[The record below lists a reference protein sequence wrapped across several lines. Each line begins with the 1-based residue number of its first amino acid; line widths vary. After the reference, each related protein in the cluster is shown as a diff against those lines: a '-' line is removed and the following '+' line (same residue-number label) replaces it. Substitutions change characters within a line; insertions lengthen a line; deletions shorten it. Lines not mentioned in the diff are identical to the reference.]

1 MALEPQPESQIGQ
14 IARARATIVPSEE
27 RLSLMDVWRV
37 LMKRIFIIL
46 AVTLICL
53 AGAAIYTFRTKPV
66 YESVSRIEIKPNT
79 SPNVGLQSL
88 IAEEA
93 GGGES
98 ASALQTEI
106 LVLQS
111 NSVILQ
117 TAQSLDL
124 LKLIRSGE
132 QEANKAGEPAPS
144 GEMTTGERLALI
156 GMIRGGLQVQIVPAT
171 QMVDIRYRNND
182 PKLGT
187 DVVNRLVETY
197 KDEDLRSKF
206 DRTMYV
212 STWLQKQLEGLKQE
226 AGDAQRQLAD
236 YQRQHN
242 IVGTDETS
250 NLTMQNLAQISGDL
264 EGAEADRIMKEARMR
279 EFESQDPDLV
289 ALMGDNP
296 ELGALRNQ
304 LTTLQTERAE
314 LASKFGEHHP
324 RMQEL
329 NAQIEKVEASI
340 NNEVTLARRQVRD
353 EYTGSLLL
361 EEMLQ
366 KRLDAQKED
375 AYRLNEDEAQ
385 YAILRH
391 EAELTR
397 DLYDALQMRLKEA
410 SVTAGLSATN
420 ITVVDRAQIPLAPVA
435 PRKTLA
441 MMMGLIGGLLCGTVL
456 AFMVESIDDT
466 LQTSEEVES
475 VSMLASLATIPH
487 ILGAGGKRRRR
498 SKGRGTEEPLPDGV
512 HAQQLIALHSSKSHA
527 AEAYRGL
534 RSSLLLSSIDRPPRV
549 VVVTSAFPGE
559 GKTTTAVNL
568 AVAFAQRGER
578 VLLVDADLR
587 RGSLDR
593 VFKLGEK
600 NFGLSTVLTNPAALS
615 ELASPVAE
623 LPMLKVLPTGP
634 RPPNPAEMLSSN
646 RMEEQ
651 LHQWAQEFDRVVLD
665 TAPVLAVSDT
675 QAMAAL
681 ADTVILVARAG
692 MTRKRALLRARDLLW
707 RINAPIAGVVV
718 NDVDMRLEN
727 FYTYRYGMYGYNYGY
742 GYRYAPKGS
751 DIAYGLEDDEK
762 GE

>member
-1 MALEPQPESQIGQ
+1 ML
-14 IARARATIVPSEE
+14 
-27 RLSLMDVWRV
+27 L
-37 LMKRIFIIL
+37 
-46 AVTLICL
+46 
-53 AGAAIYTFRTKPV
+53 
-66 YESVSRIEIKPNT
+66 
-79 SPNVGLQSL
+79 
-88 IAEEA
+88 
-93 GGGES
+93 
-98 ASALQTEI
+98 
-106 LVLQS
+106 
-111 NSVILQ
+111 

-124 LKLIRSGE
+124 IGRVRAAEQKESRASG
-132 QEANKAGEPAPS
+132 PPPS
-144 GEMTTGERLALI
+144 GEMTPGERLALI
-156 GMIRGGLQVQIVPAT
+156 GLIRGGLKVQIVPAT
-171 QMVDIRYRNND
+171 QMVDIRYRSND
-182 PKLGT
+182 PRLAT
-187 DVVNRLVETY
+187 DVVNKLVDTY
-197 KDEDLRSKF
+197 IDEDLRSKF
-206 DRTMYV
+206 DRTMHV
-212 STWLQKQLEGLKQE
+212 SIWLQKQLEGLRQA

-250 NLTMQNLAQISGDL
+250 NLTMQNLGQISSDL
-264 EGAEADRIMKEARMR
+264 ESAEADRIMKEARMR

-296 ELGALRNQ
+296 ELAALRSQ
-304 LTTLQTERAE
+304 LSNLQTQRAH
-314 LASKFGEHHP
+314 LASNFGEHHP

-329 NAQIEKVEASI
+329 QAQIDKVQASI
-340 NNEVTLARRQVRD
+340 KSEVALARRQVRD
-353 EYTGSLLL
+353 EYEGSLRL
-361 EEMLQ
+361 EQMLH

-375 AYRLNEDEAQ
+375 AYRLNEGVAQ

-391 EAELTR
+391 EAELNR

-420 ITVVDRAQIPLAPVA
+420 ITVVDRASVPVVPVV
-435 PRKTLA
+435 PRKSLSLLL
-441 MMMGLIGGLLCGTVL
+441 GLIGGLLCGTVV
-456 AFMVESIDDT
+456 AFMVESVDDT

-475 VSMLASLATIPH
+475 VSILASLATIPH
-487 ILGAGGKRRRR
+487 ISSEPGKRKR
-498 SKGRGTEEPLPDGV
+498 KGTEEPAPPGSHL
-512 HAQQLIALHSSKSHA
+512 QQLVALNSPKSHA

-549 VVVTSAFPGE
+549 IVVTSAFPGE
-559 GKTTTAVNL
+559 GKTTTTVNT
-568 AVAFAQRGER
+568 AIAFAQRGER

-593 VFKLGEK
+593 VFNLDDK
-600 NFGLSTVLTNPAALS
+600 NFGLSTVLTQPAAHRT
-615 ELASPVAE
+615 LASPLPE
-623 LPMLKVLPTGP
+623 LPMLQVLPTGP

-651 LHQWAQEFDRVVLD
+651 LRQWATEFDRVVID

-681 ADTVILVARAG
+681 ADTVILVVRAG
-692 MTRKRALLRARDLLW
+692 MTRKRALIRARDLLW

-742 GYRYAPKGS
+742 GYRNPRTGS
-751 DIAYGLEDDEK
+751 DIAYGHEDDEEK

>member
-1 MALEPQPESQIGQ
+1 MSLEPQPESQAGQ
-14 IARARATIVPSEE
+14 IARARATVVPSED

-37 LMKRIFIIL
+37 LMKRSFIIL
-46 AVTLICL
+46 TVTAVFL
-53 AGAAIYTFRTKPV
+53 AIAALYAFRTTPV

-79 SPNVGLQSL
+79 TPNVGLQSL
-88 IAEEA
+88 VDEEA
-93 GGGES
+93 RGGES
-98 ASALQTEI
+98 GSALQTEI

-111 NSVILQ
+111 NSVMLQ

-124 LKLIRSGE
+124 IDRVRAAESK
-132 QEANKAGEPAPS
+132 EAKAGAAAPS
-144 GEMTTGERLALI
+144 GEMTPGERLALI
-156 GMIRGGLQVQIVPAT
+156 GLIKGGLHVQIVPST
-171 QMVDIRYRNND
+171 QMVDISYRSND
-182 PKLGT
+182 PKLAT
-187 DVVNRLVETY
+187 DVVNKLVATY
-197 KDEDLRSKF
+197 IDEDLHSKY
-206 DRTMYV
+206 DRTMHV
-212 STWLQKQLEGLKQE
+212 SSWLQNQLEGLRQA

-236 YQRQHN
+236 YQKQHN

-250 NLTMQNLAQISGDL
+250 NLTMQNLAQISSDL
-264 EGAEADRIMKEARMR
+264 ESAEADRIVKEARMR
-279 EFESQDPDLV
+279 EFESHDADQV

-296 ELGALRNQ
+296 ELASLRGQ
-304 LTTLQTERAE
+304 LSTLQTQRAE
-314 LASKFGEHHP
+314 LASKYGEHHP
-324 RMQEL
+324 RML
-329 NAQIEKVEASI
+329 DLKAQIDKVQASI
-340 NNEVTLARRQVRD
+340 NSEVALARRQVRD
-353 EYTGSLLL
+353 EYAGSHRL

-366 KRLDAQKED
+366 KRLEAQKED

-391 EAELTR
+391 EAELNR

-420 ITVVDRAQIPLAPVA
+420 ITVVDRASVPVDPVA
-435 PRKTLA
+435 PRKSLSLLL
-441 MMMGLIGGLLCGTVL
+441 GLIGGLLCGTVV
-456 AFMVESIDDT
+456 AYMIESVDDT

-487 ILGAGGKRRRR
+487 ITTEAGKRKRQGPEDPATAV
-498 SKGRGTEEPLPDGV
+498 S
-512 HAQQLIALHSSKSHA
+512 HMQQLVALNSPKSHA

-549 VVVTSAFPGE
+549 IVVTSAFPGE
-559 GKTTTAVNL
+559 GKTTTTVNT
-568 AVAFAQRGER
+568 AIAFAQRGER

-593 VFKLGEK
+593 VFNLDDKSY
-600 NFGLSTVLTNPAALS
+600 GLSSVLTQSAAPH
-615 ELASPVAE
+615 ELAAPLAE
-623 LPMLKVLPTGP
+623 LPLLRVLPTGP
-634 RPPNPAEMLSSN
+634 RPPNPAEMLSSI

-651 LHQWAQEFDRVVLD
+651 LRQWALEFDRVVID

-692 MTRKRALLRARDLLW
+692 MTRKRALIRARNLLW

-742 GYRYAPKGS
+742 GYRNPRADS
-751 DIAYGLEDDEK
+751 DIAYGHEEEEK

>member
-1 MALEPQPESQIGQ
+1 
-14 IARARATIVPSEE
+14 
-27 RLSLMDVWRV
+27 
-37 LMKRIFIIL
+37 
-46 AVTLICL
+46 
-53 AGAAIYTFRTKPV
+53 
-66 YESVSRIEIKPNT
+66 
-79 SPNVGLQSL
+79 
-88 IAEEA
+88 
-93 GGGES
+93 
-98 ASALQTEI
+98 
-106 LVLQS
+106 
-111 NSVILQ
+111 
-117 TAQSLDL
+117 
-124 LKLIRSGE
+124 
-132 QEANKAGEPAPS
+132 
-144 GEMTTGERLALI
+144 
-156 GMIRGGLQVQIVPAT
+156 
-171 QMVDIRYRNND
+171 
-182 PKLGT
+182 
-187 DVVNRLVETY
+187 
-197 KDEDLRSKF
+197 
-206 DRTMYV
+206 
-212 STWLQKQLEGLKQE
+212 
-226 AGDAQRQLAD
+226 
-236 YQRQHN
+236 
-242 IVGTDETS
+242 
-250 NLTMQNLAQISGDL
+250 
-264 EGAEADRIMKEARMR
+264 
-279 EFESQDPDLV
+279 
-289 ALMGDNP
+289 
-296 ELGALRNQ
+296 
-304 LTTLQTERAE
+304 
-314 LASKFGEHHP
+314 
-324 RMQEL
+324 
-329 NAQIEKVEASI
+329 
-340 NNEVTLARRQVRD
+340 
-353 EYTGSLLL
+353 
-361 EEMLQ
+361 MLQ

-420 ITVVDRAQIPLAPVA
+420 ITVVDRAQMPLAPVA

-487 ILGAGGKRRRR
+487 ILGEGGKRKR
-498 SKGRGTEEPLPDGV
+498 KGKASETPVLEGV
-512 HAQQLIALHSSKSHA
+512 QAQQLIALHSPKSHA

-549 VVVTSAFPGE
+549 IVVTSAFPGE

-593 VFKLGEK
+593 VFKLTEK
-600 NFGLSTVLTNPAALS
+600 NFGLSTVLTKPAALS
-615 ELASPVAE
+615 ELAAPVAE

-634 RPPNPAEMLSSN
+634 RPPNPAEMLSSV

>member
-1 MALEPQPESQIGQ
+1 MSLEPQPESQAGQ
-14 IARARATIVPSEE
+14 IARARATVVPSED

-37 LMKRIFIIL
+37 LMKRSFIIL
-46 AVTLICL
+46 TVTAVFL
-53 AGAAIYTFRTKPV
+53 AIAALYAFRTTPV

-79 SPNVGLQSL
+79 TPNVGLQSL
-88 IAEEA
+88 VDEEA
-93 GGGES
+93 RGGES
-98 ASALQTEI
+98 GSALQTEI

-111 NSVILQ
+111 NSVMLQ

-124 LKLIRSGE
+124 IDRVRAAESK
-132 QEANKAGEPAPS
+132 EAKAGAAAPS
-144 GEMTTGERLALI
+144 GEMTPGERLALI
-156 GMIRGGLQVQIVPAT
+156 GLIKGGLHVQIVPST
-171 QMVDIRYRNND
+171 QMVDISYRSND
-182 PKLGT
+182 PKLAT
-187 DVVNRLVETY
+187 DVVNKLVATY
-197 KDEDLRSKF
+197 IDEDLHSKY
-206 DRTMYV
+206 DRTMHV
-212 STWLQKQLEGLKQE
+212 SSWLQNQLEGLRQA

-236 YQRQHN
+236 YQKQHN

-250 NLTMQNLAQISGDL
+250 NLTMQNLAQISSDL
-264 EGAEADRIMKEARMR
+264 ESAEADRIVKEARMR
-279 EFESQDPDLV
+279 EFESHDADQV

-296 ELGALRNQ
+296 ELASLRGQ
-304 LTTLQTERAE
+304 LSTLQTQRAE
-314 LASKFGEHHP
+314 LASKYGEHHP
-324 RMQEL
+324 RML
-329 NAQIEKVEASI
+329 DLKAQIDKVQASI
-340 NNEVTLARRQVRD
+340 NSEVALARRQVRD
-353 EYTGSLLL
+353 EYAGSHRL

-366 KRLDAQKED
+366 KRLEAQKED

-391 EAELTR
+391 EAELNR

-420 ITVVDRAQIPLAPVA
+420 ITVVDRASVPVDPVA
-435 PRKTLA
+435 PRKSLSLLL
-441 MMMGLIGGLLCGTVL
+441 GLIGGLLCGTVV
-456 AFMVESIDDT
+456 AYMIESVDDT

-487 ILGAGGKRRRR
+487 ITTEAGKRKRQGPEDPATAV
-498 SKGRGTEEPLPDGV
+498 S
-512 HAQQLIALHSSKSHA
+512 HMQQLVALNSPKSHA

-549 VVVTSAFPGE
+549 IVVTSAFPGE
-559 GKTTTAVNL
+559 GKTTTTVNT
-568 AVAFAQRGER
+568 AIAFAQRGER

-593 VFKLGEK
+593 VFNLDDKSY
-600 NFGLSTVLTNPAALS
+600 GLSSVLTQSAAPH
-615 ELASPVAE
+615 ELAAPLAE
-623 LPMLKVLPTGP
+623 LPLLRVLPTGP
-634 RPPNPAEMLSSN
+634 RPPNPAEMLSSI

-651 LHQWAQEFDRVVLD
+651 LRQWALEFDRVVID

-692 MTRKRALLRARDLLW
+692 MTRKRALIRARDLLW

-742 GYRYAPKGS
+742 GYRNPRADS
-751 DIAYGLEDDEK
+751 DIAYGHEEEEK

>member
-1 MALEPQPESQIGQ
+1 
-14 IARARATIVPSEE
+14 
-27 RLSLMDVWRV
+27 MDVWRV
-37 LMKRIFIIL
+37 LMKRSFIIL
-46 AVTLICL
+46 TVTAVFL
-53 AGAAIYTFRTKPV
+53 AIAALYAFRTTPV

-79 SPNVGLQSL
+79 TPNVGLQSL
-88 IAEEA
+88 VDEEER
-93 GGGES
+93 GEES
-98 ASALQTEI
+98 GSALETEI

-111 NSVILQ
+111 NSVMLQ

-124 LKLIRSGE
+124 IDRVRAAESKEG
-132 QEANKAGEPAPS
+132 NAGTASPA

-156 GMIRGGLQVQIVPAT
+156 GLIKGGLHVQIVPST
-171 QMVDIRYRNND
+171 QMVDISYRSND
-182 PKLGT
+182 PKLAT
-187 DVVNRLVETY
+187 DVVNKLVDTY
-197 KDEDLRSKF
+197 IDEDLRSKF
-206 DRTMYV
+206 DRTMHV
-212 STWLQKQLEGLKQE
+212 SIWLQKQLEGLRQA

-236 YQRQHN
+236 YQKQHN

-250 NLTMQNLAQISGDL
+250 NLTMQNLAQISSDL
-264 EGAEADRIMKEARMR
+264 ESAEADRIIKEARMR
-279 EFESQDPDLV
+279 EFESQDADMV

-296 ELGALRNQ
+296 ELASLRGQ
-304 LTTLQTERAE
+304 LSALQTQRSE
-314 LASKFGEHHP
+314 LASKYGEHHP
-324 RMQEL
+324 KMQDL
-329 NAQIEKVEASI
+329 QAQIDKVQASI
-340 NNEVTLARRQVRD
+340 NSEVALARHQVRD
-353 EYTGSLLL
+353 EYAGSHRL

-366 KRLDAQKED
+366 KRLEAQKED

-391 EAELTR
+391 EAELNR

-420 ITVVDRAQIPLAPVA
+420 ITVVDRASVPVIPVA
-435 PRKTLA
+435 PRKSLSLLL
-441 MMMGLIGGLLCGTVL
+441 GLIGGLLCGTVV
-456 AFMVESIDDT
+456 AYIIESVDDT

-475 VSMLASLATIPH
+475 VSMLSSLATIPH
-487 ILGAGGKRRRR
+487 ITTEGGKRKR
-498 SKGRGTEEPLPDGV
+498 KGSEDPAAQIS
-512 HAQQLIALHSSKSHA
+512 HMQQLVALNSPKSHA

-549 VVVTSAFPGE
+549 IVVTSAFPGE
-559 GKTTTAVNL
+559 GKTTTTVNT
-568 AVAFAQRGER
+568 AIAFAQRGER

-593 VFKLGEK
+593 VFNLDDKSY
-600 NFGLSTVLTNPAALS
+600 GLSSVLTQASALR
-615 ELASPVAE
+615 ELAAPLAE
-623 LPMLKVLPTGP
+623 LPLLRVLPTGP

-651 LHQWAQEFDRVVLD
+651 LRQWAMEFDRVVID

-692 MTRKRALLRARDLLW
+692 MTRKRALIRARDLLW

-742 GYRYAPKGS
+742 GYRNPRADS
-751 DIAYGLEDDEK
+751 DIAYGHEEEEK

>member
-1 MALEPQPESQIGQ
+1 MSLEPQPESQAGQ
-14 IARARATIVPSEE
+14 IARTRATIVPSDE
-27 RLSLMDVWRV
+27 RLSMMDVWRV
-37 LMKRIFIIL
+37 LMKRSFIIL
-46 AVTLICL
+46 AVT
-53 AGAAIYTFRTKPV
+53 AVFFAAAAFYAFRTQPV
-66 YESVSRIEIKPNT
+66 FESVSRIEIKPNAA
-79 SPNVGLQSL
+79 PNVGLQGL
-88 IAEEA
+88 VDEEER
-93 GGGES
+93 GEENG
-98 ASALQTEI
+98 AILQTEI

-111 NSVILQ
+111 NSVMLQ
-117 TAQSLDL
+117 TAQSLG
-124 LKLIRSGE
+124 LINIVRDAE
-132 QEANKAGEPAPS
+132 QKNGKTGQPPPT
-144 GEMTTGERLALI
+144 GEMTPGERLALI
-156 GMIRGGLQVQIVPAT
+156 ALIRGGLHVQIVPST
-171 QMVDIRYRNND
+171 QMVDIRYRNTD
-182 PKLGT
+182 PKLAT
-187 DVVNRLVETY
+187 NVVNKLVETY
-197 KDEDLRSKF
+197 IDEDLQTKF
-206 DRTMYV
+206 DHTMHV
-212 STWLQKQLEGLKQE
+212 SNWLQRQLDGLKQA

-236 YQRQHN
+236 YQKQHN

-264 EGAEADRIMKEARMR
+264 ESAEADRIMKEARMR

-289 ALMGDNP
+289 ALMGDNN
-296 ELGALRNQ
+296 ELTSLRSQ
-304 LTTLQTERAE
+304 LSSLETQRAQVG
-314 LASKFGEHHP
+314 LEHGGHYP
-324 RMQEL
+324 KMQEL
-329 NAQIEKVEASI
+329 QAQIDKVQASI
-340 NNEVTLARRQVRD
+340 NNEVALARRQVRD
-353 EYTGSLLL
+353 EYDGAVRL
-361 EEMLQ
+361 EDMLR

-391 EAELTR
+391 EAELNR

-420 ITVVDRAQIPLAPVA
+420 ITVVDPAEVPLYPVA
-435 PRKTLA
+435 PKKTMSLLL
-441 MMMGLIGGLLCGTVL
+441 GLVGGLLCGAVL
-456 AFMVESIDDT
+456 AFMIESIDDT
-466 LQTSEEVES
+466 LQTSEEVEN
-475 VSMLASLATIPH
+475 VSMLASLATVPH
-487 ILGAGGKRRRR
+487 ILGEAGKRKKAEDAQPN
-498 SKGRGTEEPLPDGV
+498 SI
-512 HAQQLIALHSSKSHA
+512 HAQQLIALHSPKSHA

-549 VVVTSAFPGE
+549 IVVTSAFPGE

-568 AVAFAQRGER
+568 AIAFSQRGER

-593 VFKLGEK
+593 VFKLQDK
-600 NFGLSTVLTNPAALS
+600 SVGLSTVLTQPPVPRELPIAL
-615 ELASPVAE
+615 PE
-623 LPMLKVLPTGP
+623 LPMLRVLPTGP

-646 RMEEQ
+646 RMDEQ
-651 LHQWAQEFDRVVLD
+651 LHLWTQEFDRIVLD

-751 DIAYGLEDDEK
+751 DVAYGLDEDEEK

>member
-1 MALEPQPESQIGQ
+1 MSLEPQPESQAGH
-14 IARARATIVPSEE
+14 IAPARATIIPSED

-46 AVTLICL
+46 AVTAICV
-53 AGAAIYTFRTKPV
+53 AGAAVYSIRTKPV
-66 YESVSRIEIKPNT
+66 YESVSRIEIKPNNT
-79 SPNVGLQSL
+79 PNVGLQSL
-88 IAEEA
+88 LAEEA
-93 GGGES
+93 GS
-98 ASALQTEI
+98 SVPASALQTEI

-124 LKLIRSGE
+124 LKVIRGAE
-132 QEANKAGEPAPS
+132 QKESKTGQAPPS
-144 GEMTTGERLALI
+144 GEMTINERNTMI
-156 GMIRGGLQVQIVPAT
+156 GMIKGGLHVEIVPPT
-171 QMVDIRYRNND
+171 QMVDIRYQNND
-182 PKLGT
+182 PKLAT
-187 DVVNRLVETY
+187 DVVNKLVETY
-197 KDEDLRSKF
+197 KEEDLRSKF

-212 STWLQKQLEGLKQE
+212 STWLQKQLEGLKQD

-242 IVGTDETS
+242 IVGVGSDETS

-264 EGAEADRIMKEARMR
+264 EGAEADRIVKEARMR

-296 ELGALRNQ
+296 ELGNLRGQ
-304 LTTLQTERAE
+304 LTNLQTQRAE
-314 LASKFGEHHP
+314 MASRFGEHYP
-324 RMQEL
+324 KMQEL
-329 NAQIEKVEASI
+329 NAQIDKVQTNI
-340 NNEVTLARRQVRD
+340 NGEVTLARRQVRD
-353 EYTGSLLL
+353 EYTGSVRL

-366 KRLDAQKED
+366 KRLDAQKDD

-397 DLYDALQMRLKEA
+397 DLYDTLQMRLKEA

-420 ITVVDRAQIPLAPVA
+420 ITVVDRAQVPQTPVA
-435 PRKTLA
+435 PRKSLA
-441 MMMGLIGGLLCGTVL
+441 IMMGLIGGLLCGTVL

-475 VSMLASLATIPH
+475 ISMLASLATIPH
-487 ILGAGGKRRRR
+487 ILGEGGKRKR
-498 SKGRGTEEPLPDGV
+498 KKTDAPVPEGA

-549 VVVTSAFPGE
+549 IVVTSAFPGE

-568 AVAFAQRGER
+568 AIALAQRGER

-593 VFKLGEK
+593 VFKLEEK
-600 NFGLSTVLTNPAALS
+600 NFGLSTVLTQPAAYR
-615 ELASPVAE
+615 ELAAPVAE
-623 LPMLKVLPTGP
+623 LPMLRVLPTGP
-634 RPPNPAEMLSSN
+634 RPPNPAEMLSSK

-651 LHQWAQEFDRVVLD
+651 LLQWSQEFDRIVLD

-692 MTRKRALLRARDLLW
+692 MTRKRALVRARDLLW

-751 DIAYGLEDDEK
+751 DIAYGHEEDEEK

>member
-1 MALEPQPESQIGQ
+1 MSLEAQSESQAGR

-37 LMKRIFIIL
+37 LMKRSFIIL
-46 AVTLICL
+46 VSTAVFL
-53 AGAAIYTFRTKPV
+53 AGAAIYSFRTEPV
-66 YESVSRIEIKPNT
+66 FESVSRIEIKPN
-79 SPNVGLQSL
+79 SNSNVGLRSL
-88 IAEEA
+88 VDEEEP
-93 GGGES
+93 GGGS

-111 NSVILQ
+111 NTVMLQ

-124 LKLIRSGE
+124 LNVVRAAERTQGKADASAASGE
-132 QEANKAGEPAPS
+132 A
-144 GEMTTGERLALI
+144 TTGERLAMIALI
-156 GMIRGGLQVQIVPAT
+156 RSGLRVQIVPST
-171 QMVDIRYRNND
+171 QMVDIRFRSND
-182 PKLGT
+182 PKLAT
-187 DVVNRLVETY
+187 DVVNKLVDTY
-197 KDEDLRSKF
+197 IDEDLRSKF
-206 DRTMYV
+206 DRTMHV
-212 STWLQKQLEGLKQE
+212 STWLQKQLEGLRQA
-226 AGDAQRQLAD
+226 AGDAQRELAD
-236 YQRQHN
+236 YQKQHN

-264 EGAEADRIMKEARMR
+264 ENAEADRIIKEARMR
-279 EFESQDPDLV
+279 EFESEDPDLV

-296 ELGALRNQ
+296 QVASLRNQ
-304 LTTLQTERAE
+304 LAALETQRAE
-314 LASKFGEHHP
+314 LASKFGE
-324 RMQEL
+324 
-329 NAQIEKVEASI
+329 V
-340 NNEVTLARRQVRD
+340 VLARRQVRD
-353 EYTGSLLL
+353 EYTGSLRL
-361 EEMLQ
+361 EEMLR

-375 AYRLNEDEAQ
+375 AYRLNEDVAQ

-391 EAELTR
+391 EAELNR

-420 ITVVDRAQIPLAPVA
+420 ITVVDRAIVPLIPVA
-435 PRKTLA
+435 PRKSMSLLL
-441 MMMGLIGGLLCGTVL
+441 GLLGGLLSGTVL

-466 LQTSEEVES
+466 LQTSEEVEN
-475 VSMLASLATIPH
+475 VSMLPSLATIPH
-487 ILGAGGKRRRR
+487 IQGDSAKQKRGR
-498 SKGRGTEEPLPDGV
+498 STDPGLSDP
-512 HAQQLIALHSSKSHA
+512 HALQLVALQSPKSHA

-534 RSSLLLSSIDRPPRV
+534 RSALLLSSIDRPPRV
-549 VVVTSAFPGE
+549 IVVTSAFPGE
-559 GKTTTAVNL
+559 GKTTTTVNT
-568 AVAFAQRGER
+568 AIAFAQRGER

-593 VFKLGEK
+593 VFKLDDK
-600 NFGLSTVLTNPAALS
+600 SFGLSTVLANPAAYS
-615 ELASPVAE
+615 DLASPLPD
-623 LPMLKVLPTGP
+623 LPMLRVLPTGP

-651 LHQWAQEFDRVVLD
+651 LRQWAKEYDRVIID

-675 QAMAAL
+675 QAMAAM

-692 MTRKRALLRARDLLW
+692 MTRKRALIRARDLLW

-751 DIAYGLEDDEK
+751 DIAYGLEDEDEEK

>member
-1 MALEPQPESQIGQ
+1 M
-14 IARARATIVPSEE
+14 
-27 RLSLMDVWRV
+27 
-37 LMKRIFIIL
+37 
-46 AVTLICL
+46 
-53 AGAAIYTFRTKPV
+53 
-66 YESVSRIEIKPNT
+66 
-79 SPNVGLQSL
+79 
-88 IAEEA
+88 
-93 GGGES
+93 
-98 ASALQTEI
+98 
-106 LVLQS
+106 
-111 NSVILQ
+111 LQ

-124 LKLIRSGE
+124 LNVVRAAERTQGKADGSAASGEATIGERLDMIALIRSGL
-132 QEANKAGEPAPS
+132 
-144 GEMTTGERLALI
+144 R
-156 GMIRGGLQVQIVPAT
+156 VQIVPST

-182 PKLGT
+182 PKLAT
-187 DVVNRLVETY
+187 DVVNKLVDTY
-197 KDEDLRSKF
+197 IDEDLRSKF
-206 DRTMYV
+206 DRTMHV
-212 STWLQKQLEGLKQE
+212 SIWLQKQLEGLKQA
-226 AGDAQRQLAD
+226 AGDAQRELAD
-236 YQRQHN
+236 YQKQHN

-264 EGAEADRIMKEARMR
+264 ENAEADRIIKEARMR
-279 EFESQDPDLV
+279 EFESEDPDLV

-296 ELGALRNQ
+296 QVASLRNQ
-304 LTTLQTERAE
+304 LAALETQRAE

-329 NAQIEKVEASI
+329 QAQIDKVQSTI
-340 NNEVTLARRQVRD
+340 NSEVALARRQVRD
-353 EYTGSLLL
+353 EYTGSLRL
-361 EEMLQ
+361 EEMLR

-375 AYRLNEDEAQ
+375 AYRLNEDVAQ

-391 EAELTR
+391 EAELNR

-420 ITVVDRAQIPLAPVA
+420 ITVVDRAIVPLIPVA
-435 PRKTLA
+435 PRKSMSLLL
-441 MMMGLIGGLLCGTVL
+441 GLLGGLLSGTVL

-466 LQTSEEVES
+466 LQTSEEVEN
-475 VSMLASLATIPH
+475 VSMLPSLATIPH
-487 ILGAGGKRRRR
+487 IQGDSGKQKR
-498 SKGRGTEEPLPDGV
+498 GRATDPSSPDA
-512 HAQQLIALHSSKSHA
+512 HAHQLVALLSPKSHA

-534 RSSLLLSSIDRPPRV
+534 RSALLLSSIDRPPRV
-549 VVVTSAFPGE
+549 IVVTSAFPGE
-559 GKTTTAVNL
+559 GKTTTTVNT
-568 AVAFAQRGER
+568 AIAFAQRGER

-593 VFKLGEK
+593 VFKLDDK
-600 NFGLSTVLTNPAALS
+600 SFGLSTVLTNPAAYND
-615 ELASPVAE
+615 LASPLPE
-623 LPMLKVLPTGP
+623 LPMLRVLPTGP

-651 LHQWAQEFDRVVLD
+651 LRQWAKEYDRVVID

-675 QAMAAL
+675 QAMAAM

-692 MTRKRALLRARDLLW
+692 MTRKRALIRARDLLW

-751 DIAYGLEDDEK
+751 DIAYGLEDEDEEK

>member
-1 MALEPQPESQIGQ
+1 MSIDLQPESQAGQ
-14 IARARATIVPSEE
+14 VDRARVSIVPSED

-37 LMKRIFIIL
+37 LMKRSFIIL
-46 AVTLICL
+46 SV
-53 AGAAIYTFRTKPV
+53 AAIFLAVAALYAFRTKPV

-79 SPNVGLQSL
+79 TPNVGLQGL
-88 IAEEA
+88 LDEEGRGGEA
-93 GGGES
+93 G
-98 ASALQTEI
+98 SALETEI

-124 LKLIRSGE
+124 ISRVRAAEPKG
-132 QEANKAGEPAPS
+132 ANANGAGSS
-144 GEMTTGERLALI
+144 GEMTPGERLALI
-156 GMIRGGLQVQIVPAT
+156 GLIRGGLRVQAVPPT
-171 QMVDIRYRNND
+171 QMVDIRYRSDD
-182 PKLGT
+182 PKLAT
-187 DVVNRLVETY
+187 DVVNKLVDTY
-197 KDEDLRSKF
+197 IDEDLRSKF
-206 DRTMYV
+206 DRTMHV
-212 STWLQKQLEGLKQE
+212 SIWLQKQLEGLRQAAE
-226 AGDAQRQLAD
+226 DAQRQLAD
-236 YQRQHN
+236 YQKQHN

-250 NLTMQNLAQISGDL
+250 NLTMQNLGQISSDL
-264 EGAEADRIMKEARMR
+264 ESAEADRIMKEARMR
-279 EFESQDPDLV
+279 ELDSKDPDLV
-289 ALMGDNP
+289 ALMGDDS
-296 ELGALRNQ
+296 ELGALRSQ
-304 LTTLQTERAE
+304 LGALQTQRGE
-314 LASKFGEHHP
+314 LASKYGEHHP
-324 RMQEL
+324 QMQDL
-329 NAQIEKVEASI
+329 KAQIDKVQARI
-340 NNEVTLARRQVRD
+340 NSEVTIARRQVRD
-353 EYTGSLLL
+353 EYAGSLRL
-361 EEMLQ
+361 EEMLH

-391 EAELTR
+391 EAGLNR

-420 ITVVDRAQIPLAPVA
+420 ITVVDRASIPVVPVE
-435 PRKTLA
+435 PRKSLSL
-441 MMMGLIGGLLCGTVL
+441 MLGLIGGLLCGTVV

-466 LQTSEEVES
+466 LQTSEDVEG

-487 ILGAGGKRRRR
+487 ILMEGGKRKR
-498 SKGRGTEEPLPDGV
+498 KEPEEPVPAGS
-512 HAQQLIALHSSKSHA
+512 HMQQLVALYSPKSHA

-534 RSSLLLSSIDRPPRV
+534 RSALLLSSIDRPPRV
-549 VVVTSAFPGE
+549 IVVTSAFPGE
-559 GKTTTAVNL
+559 GKTTTTVNT
-568 AVAFAQRGER
+568 AIAFAQRGER

-593 VFKLGEK
+593 VFNLDDKS
-600 NFGLSTVLTNPAALS
+600 FGLSTVLTQPAANR
-615 ELASPVAE
+615 ELATPLPE
-623 LPMLKVLPTGP
+623 LPLLRVLPTGP

-651 LHQWAQEFDRVVLD
+651 LRQWALEFDRVVID

-692 MTRKRALLRARDLLW
+692 MTRKRALIRARDLLW

-742 GYRYAPKGS
+742 GYRNPRADS
-751 DIAYGLEDDEK
+751 DIAYGHEDEEK